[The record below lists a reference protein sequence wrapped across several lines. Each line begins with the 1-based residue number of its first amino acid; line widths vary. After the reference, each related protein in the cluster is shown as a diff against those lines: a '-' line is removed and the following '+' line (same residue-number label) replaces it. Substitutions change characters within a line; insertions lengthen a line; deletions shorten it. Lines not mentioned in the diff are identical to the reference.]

1 VQEAAVQRKYLVIP
15 LTALSIAAWTAGQ
28 PTTPGGAAPRYAL
41 TADERTAGWK
51 LLFDGTNTDAW
62 QYPAQLHPAGDAWS
76 IEDSC
81 LAAKPHPLITE
92 DLVTKETY
100 QDFELAF
107 DWKISQGGNSGVKYR
122 IQEFPI
128 LLRAERQPHGAKFEG
143 LVDTAVKDHVT
154 RRSVIKPGEKAQ
166 IYVVGFEYQ
175 LIDNGRHPD
184 ALRGP
189 LYQSGSVYSI
199 FPPSRD
205 VTRPVGQF
213 NHSQLVLKGNHVEH
227 WLNGEKVVEADLDS
241 PQVKETLA
249 KRWGKDSP
257 VFNLLVNQPKKR
269 CPISLQ
275 NHGDAVWF
283 QAIKIRRL

>member
-1 VQEAAVQRKYLVIP
+1 MQRKYLVIP

>member
-1 VQEAAVQRKYLVIP
+1 MEKKYLIIP
-15 LTALSIAAWTAGQ
+15 LIVLLMAAWAASQ
-28 PTTPGGAAPRYAL
+28 PTKPGGSALYAL
-41 TADERTAGWK
+41 TSDEKAAGWK
-51 LLFDGTNTDAW
+51 LLFDGTSMDAW
-62 QYPAQLHPAGDAWS
+62 QDPSQLHPPGDAWS
-76 IEDSC
+76 IEDGC

-92 DLVTKETY
+92 DLVSKETY
-100 QDFELAF
+100 QDFELVF

-128 LLRAERQPHGAKFEG
+128 LLPATHQAQGLKFEN
-143 LVDTAVKDHVT
+143 LVDAAINDHVT
-154 RRSVIKPGEKAQ
+154 SRSVIKPGGKAQ

-213 NHSQLVLKGNHVEH
+213 NHSRLVLKGNHVEH
-227 WLNGEKVVEADLDS
+227 WLNGEKVVDAELDS
-241 PQVKETLA
+241 PVVKETLA
-249 KRWGKDSP
+249 KRWGKDSA
-257 VFNLLVNQPKKR
+257 VYNLLVNQPKKL

-275 NHGDAVWF
+275 NHGDAVWI

>member
-1 VQEAAVQRKYLVIP
+1 MERKYLVIS
-15 LTALSIAAWTAGQ
+15 LTVLLMAAWAAGQ
-28 PTTPGGAAPRYAL
+28 PASPGGGVPRYAL
-41 TADERTAGWK
+41 TADERAAGWT
-51 LLFDGTNTDAW
+51 LLFDGTNMDAW
-62 QYPAQLHPAGDAWS
+62 RDPKQMHPPGDAWA
-76 IEDSC
+76 IEDGC

-92 DLVTKETY
+92 DLVSKETY

-107 DWKISQGGNSGVKYR
+107 DWKISPGGNSGVKYR

-128 LLRAERQPHGAKFEG
+128 LLAAERQPHGVKFED
-143 LVDTAVKDHVT
+143 LVDAAVKDHVT
-154 RRSVIKPGEKAQ
+154 SRSVIKPGEKAQ
-166 IYVVGFEYQ
+166 IYVIGFEYQ

-205 VTRPVGQF
+205 VTRPVGEF

-227 WLNGEKVVEADLDS
+227 WLNGEEVVDADLDS
-241 PQVKETLA
+241 PPVKETLA
-249 KRWGKDSP
+249 KRWAKDSP
-257 VFNLLVNQPKKR
+257 VYNLLVNQPKKL

-283 QAIKIRRL
+283 RAIKIRKL

>member
-1 VQEAAVQRKYLVIP
+1 MKKKYVVIP
-15 LTALSIAAWTAGQ
+15 LVALLIAAWAASQ
-28 PTTPGGAAPRYAL
+28 PTAPAGAGPRYAL
-41 TADERTAGWK
+41 TVEEGAAGWK
-51 LLFDGTNTDAW
+51 LLFDGVSMDAW
-62 QYPAQLHPAGDAWS
+62 QDPAQLHPPGDAWS
-76 IEDSC
+76 IQDGC

-92 DLVTKETY
+92 DLVSKETY

-107 DWKISQGGNSGVKYR
+107 DWKIAQGGNSGVKYR

-128 LLRAERQPHGAKFEG
+128 LLNAEHRPPGAKFED
-143 LVDTAVKDHVT
+143 LVETAIKDHVT
-154 RRSVIKPGEKAQ
+154 SRSFIKPGEKAQ

-227 WLNGEKVVEADLDS
+227 WLNGEKVIDADLDS

-249 KRWGKDSP
+249 KRWPKDSP
-257 VFNLLVNQPKKR
+257 VYNLLVNQPKKL

-283 QAIKIRRL
+283 RAIKIRRL

>member
-1 VQEAAVQRKYLVIP
+1 LKRKFLIVP
-15 LTALSIAAWTAGQ
+15 LSALLIAAWGASQTTTQGVAG
-28 PTTPGGAAPRYAL
+28 PPYTL
-41 TADERTAGWK
+41 TAEEAAAGWK
-51 LLFDGTNTDAW
+51 LLFDGTNMDAW
-62 QYPAQLHPAGDAWS
+62 QNPAQMHPPGEAWS
-76 IEDSC
+76 IEDGC

-92 DLVTKETY
+92 DLVSKETY

-107 DWKISQGGNSGVKYR
+107 DWKISKGGNSGVKYR
-122 IQEFPI
+122 IQEMPI
-128 LLRAERQPHGAKFEG
+128 LLAAEHQPHGVKFED
-143 LVDTAVKDHVT
+143 LVDAAIKDHVT
-154 RRSVIKPGEKAQ
+154 NRSVIKPGERAQ

-175 LIDNGRHPD
+175 LIDNGGHPD

-199 FPPSRD
+199 FPPARD

-227 WLNGEKVVEADLDS
+227 WLNGEKVVDANLDS
-241 PQVKETLA
+241 PQLKETLA

-257 VFNLLVNQPKKR
+257 VYNLLVNQPKKR